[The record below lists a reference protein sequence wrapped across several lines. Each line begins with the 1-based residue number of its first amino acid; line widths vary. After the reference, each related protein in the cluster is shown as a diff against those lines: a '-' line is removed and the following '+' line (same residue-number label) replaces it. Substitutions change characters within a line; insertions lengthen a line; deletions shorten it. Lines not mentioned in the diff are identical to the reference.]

1 MIFNIVKIAKAEH
14 NIGMEP
20 IRLPSDEEISAA
32 YDQGK
37 EAVIKLFHQTLGNL
51 AARLQKLEDQIA
63 KNNSNSGKPPSS
75 DGLKKKTQSLR
86 KPSGKK
92 RGGQPGHKG
101 HTLKAVAK
109 PDRVELH
116 RVKECKHYHASLE
129 EATVQGHEKRQ
140 VFEVPSVRIQVTEHQ
155 AEIKGCPSCHQKTI
169 GEFPEAVT
177 QPVQYGSGL
186 KAQLVYFNQYQ
197 FVPLERTVEIIE
209 ALYGHTVS
217 EAAIVEACAQTAKQ
231 VRANQSGRQRRTK
244 GH

>member
-1 MIFNIVKIAKAEH
+1 MRFNIVRIAKAED

-20 IRLPSDEEISAA
+20 IRLPSDDEISAA

-37 EAVIKLFHQTLGNL
+37 EAVIKVFHQALGNL
-51 AARLQKLEDQIA
+51 AERIQMLEDQIA
-63 KNNSNSGKPPSS
+63 KNSGNSSKPPSS

-92 RGGQPGHKG
+92 SGGQPGHKG

-109 PDRVELH
+109 PDQVELH
-116 RVKECKHYHASLE
+116 RVKDCKHCHASLE
-129 EATVQGHEKRQ
+129 EAAVQGHEKRQ
-140 VFEVPSVRIQVTEHQ
+140 VFEVPKVRMQVTEHQ
-155 AEIKGCPSCHQKTI
+155 AEIKECPSCHQKTT
-169 GEFPEAVT
+169 GEYPEAVT
-177 QPVQYGSGL
+177 QPVQYGSRF

-217 EAAIVEACAQTAKQ
+217 EASIVEACAQVARRVEPVNQAAKEELK
-231 VRANQSGRQRRTK
+231 V
-244 GH
+244 